1 MRDGKRRHR
10 RERDGVIRQLDV
22 DSAVEPQVSV
32 AGVERKHQTKQKV
45 KQRQQQ
51 QKKKRGLSTVLCCA
65 GGGGSSRTIESV
77 GSNSPSLSPTFGTMH
92 RGDRPNALLSS
103 QTIRHDSH
111 QQHQLQQEE
120 DDQAEQGTPLPP
132 SGERIV
138 KFVLPTPSPGDNG
151 SRAAWQVHVQAASAS
166 ARGEAWWLELAGE

>member
-1 MRDGKRRHR
+1 M
-10 RERDGVIRQLDV
+10 
-22 DSAVEPQVSV
+22 
-32 AGVERKHQTKQKV
+32 
-45 KQRQQQ
+45 
-51 QKKKRGLSTVLCCA
+51 LCCA

-77 GSNSPSLSPTFGTMH
+77 GSNSPSLSPPTFGTMH

-103 QTIRHDSH
+103 QNIRHDNSH

-120 DDQAEQGTPLPP
+120 EDDQSAEEGTPLPHT

-138 KFVLPTPSPGDNG
+138 QFVLPTPSPDDGDNNNS

-166 ARGEAWWLELAGE
+166 ACGEAWWLELAGEYKPSRQLLCLLSGLLSRTILRCSRATLLLSLFRSRCMWCMVALLG